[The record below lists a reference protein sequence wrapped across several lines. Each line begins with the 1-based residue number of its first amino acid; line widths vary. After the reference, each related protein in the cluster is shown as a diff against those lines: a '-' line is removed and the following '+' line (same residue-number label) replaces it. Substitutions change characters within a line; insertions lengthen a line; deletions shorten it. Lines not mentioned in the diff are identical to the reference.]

1 MSRKGPGA
9 SPRRYAEHRR
19 ALAQIGEDGPI
30 PAAHGVVRWRLLDL
44 AQWVWDEFSI
54 SISPQTLSRELRRLG
69 YRKLS
74 ARPRHHAQDA
84 DAIPI
89 LKKLPGQAG
98 GDPQGAPTR
107 HADRSEEHTYEL
119 QSLMRISYA
128 VFCSKQKQQ

>member
-89 LKKLPGQAG
+89 FKKAS
-98 GDPQGAPTR
+98 R
-107 HADRSEEHTYEL
+107 RSEEHTSEL

-128 VFCSKQKQQ
+128 VFCLKNKKNNILN

>member
-54 SISPQTLSRELRRLG
+54 SISPQILSRELRRIG

-89 LKKLPGQAG
+89 FKKASRPSWRRSA
-98 GDPQGAPTR
+98 R
-107 HADRSEEHTYEL
+107 RSHAAQIGRAH
-119 QSLMRISYA
+119 
-128 VFCSKQKQQ
+128 V